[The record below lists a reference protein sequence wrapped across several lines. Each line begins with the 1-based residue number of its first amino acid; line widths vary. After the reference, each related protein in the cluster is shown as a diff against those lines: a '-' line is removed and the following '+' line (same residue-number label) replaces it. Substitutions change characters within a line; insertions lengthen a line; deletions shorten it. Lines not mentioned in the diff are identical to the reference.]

1 MPLCTAFLPRP
12 SQARSPDPNCN
23 GEVMALYLLLEY
35 TQSAEER
42 GLDADVQVRERPIEC
57 VGTSGDGLRHRA
69 SQCSCLV
76 PGHLG

>member
-1 MPLCTAFLPRP
+1 
-12 SQARSPDPNCN
+12 
-23 GEVMALYLLLEY
+23 MALYLLLEY